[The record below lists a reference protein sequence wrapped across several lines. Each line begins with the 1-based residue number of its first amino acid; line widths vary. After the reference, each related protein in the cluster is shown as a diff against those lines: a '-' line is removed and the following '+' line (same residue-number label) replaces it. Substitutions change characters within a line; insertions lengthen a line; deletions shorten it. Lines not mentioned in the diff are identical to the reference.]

1 MTTPDEPTSEKSS
14 GVPDMPGWAAFAVM
28 GSTIAIC
35 EALGVGGGLWCDH
48 EFGTAPAGIFVG
60 VVLGTVLAVVSVV
73 QQIRKYL

>member
-1 MTTPDEPTSEKSS
+1 
-14 GVPDMPGWAAFAVM
+14 M